1 MSSGGYNQAS
11 AGKGGAPNAGQV
23 YNPGQAG
30 GSPGK
35 GGMNSVGQPALG
47 AQPNMPGNPINT
59 NPNNAGGTTGT
70 GQNPM
75 GPNAFETGLNAQ
87 NNAMD
92 FYSGQMAGG
101 NQQIMDMIKDLSSGG
116 VAMPMGAGASFA
128 GPAYQMKVPGQD
140 LYSYNPA
147 MAEGQSYQAAQLS
160 DQDISQYMNPYTQ
173 SVIDSSIS
181 DLDRARQ
188 TALNGTGVAA
198 TRGGAFG
205 GDRHGIMEAQNNRDY
220 MDSVARTS
228 SQLRNQG
235 FMNAQNAAMGD
246 VNAQNQALAS
256 NAAMAQQANMAN
268 AAAQNAR
275 DQYVGSTANANAMAA
290 EQAALQSATQMAATG
305 GSNASIQAAN
315 IAQANKQAALQAMLS
330 MQGMQFDAAN
340 QLYGMGNDRFNMGQ
354 DALDAMGDVGGQI
367 DAQNQS
373 LIDAQRRDFEKLTGA
388 PQDQYNQMLQA
399 LSALSGGGTQSSS
412 YNPGM
417 FDYLKA
423 GAGMFGMGKG

>member
-1 MSSGGYNQAS
+1 MSQGMYNPYNTGTA
-11 AGKGGAPNAGQV
+11 AAGGKGGTM
-23 YNPGQAG
+23 G
-30 GSPGK
+30 GFGGTSMGGK
-35 GGMNSVGQPALG
+35 GGTSG
-47 AQPNMPGNPINT
+47 AQASQTPVTAPPTPPDPAT
-59 NPNNAGGTTGT
+59 NV
-70 GQNPM
+70 Q

-92 FYSGQMAGG
+92 FFQQQMGGG
-101 NQQIMDMIKDLSSGG
+101 NQQIMDLISSMASGG
-116 VAMPMGAGASFA
+116 VNMPMGGGATFS

-140 LYSYNPA
+140 VYSYDPT

-160 DQDISQYMNPYTQ
+160 DQDLSQYMNPYTQ
-173 SVIDSSIS
+173 SVIDSSMK
-181 DLDRARQ
+181 DLDMARQ
-188 TALNGTGVAA
+188 TALNSTGAAA

-228 SQLRNQG
+228 SQLRNQA
-235 FMNAQNAAMGD
+235 FQNAQSAAMGD
-246 VNAQNQALAS
+246 VNSQNQALAS

-330 MQGMQFDAAN
+330 MRGMQFDAAN
-340 QLYGMGNDRFNMGQ
+340 QLYGMGSDRFNMGQ
-354 DALDAMGDVGGQI
+354 DALNAMGDVGNQI

-373 LIDAQRRDFEKLTGA
+373 LIDAQRRDFERLTGA
-388 PQDQYNQMLQA
+388 PQDQYSQMLQA
-399 LSALSGGGTQSSS
+399 LSALSGGGTQTSS

-423 GAGMFGMGKG
+423 GTSMFGLGK